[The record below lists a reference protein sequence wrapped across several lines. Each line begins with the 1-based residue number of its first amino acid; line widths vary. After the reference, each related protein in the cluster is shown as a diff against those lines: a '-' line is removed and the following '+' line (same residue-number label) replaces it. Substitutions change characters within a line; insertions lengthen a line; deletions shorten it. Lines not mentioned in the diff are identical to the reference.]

1 MKLIKIT
8 SDTFISGNLIVADP
22 DKVHE
27 LEDSIA
33 QTLVAASKAEY
44 YIPLKEEKKESIKED
59 KSEQKKSK
67 MNVSKKKKRKE
78 R

>member
-1 MKLIKIT
+1 M
-8 SDTFISGNLIVADP
+8 DTFISGNLVVADP

-44 YIPLKEEKKESIKED
+44 YIPPKEEQKESKGKKGKE
-59 KSEQKKSK
+59 K
-67 MNVSKKKKRKE
+67 
-78 R
+78 